1 MKKTVV
7 FSALFFCASFFHANA
22 VEMTIAYENKEQP
35 PYYMGN
41 SDEVISPRPGVSVE
55 MVKMLEERIPGLSIR
70 LVRYPWRRCTVSLGE
85 NLVDGIFNASYSKE
99 RLVIGWYP
107 TKDHSHDGLE
117 DTDRRI
123 ATITYSLY
131 TLKDSKLGWDGKIF
145 SGVHGNIGAPLGY
158 SVVNDL
164 RKLNVPV
171 EEAPST
177 VNNLDKL
184 LMGRVAAVALQDV
197 TADKIIRNNS
207 KYADI
212 VKVNPPFLSK
222 HYYLMLSH
230 NFVKANPDLAQKI
243 WDELKDIR
251 NTSFDKIAENYS
263 E

>member
-1 MKKTVV
+1 MKKIVV
-7 FSALFFCASFFHANA
+7 FSVLFFCSFVFHANA

-41 SDEVISPRPGVSVE
+41 SDAVISPRPGVSVE
-55 MVKMLEERIPGLSIR
+55 MVKMLEERIPGLSIQF
-70 LVRYPWRRCTVSLGE
+70 VRYPWRRCTFSLGE

-99 RLVIGWYP
+99 RLAIGWYP
-107 TKDHSHDGLE
+107 TKDHSHGGAA

-123 ATITYSLY
+123 TTITYSIY

-145 SGVHGNIGAPLGY
+145 SGLDGNIGAPLGY

-164 RKLNVPV
+164 KKLNVPV

-184 LMGRVAAVALQDV
+184 AAGRVAALALQDV
-197 TADKIIRNNS
+197 TADNIIRNNP

-212 VKVNPPFLSK
+212 VKISPPFLSK
-222 HYYLMLSH
+222 HYYLMLSDS
-230 NFVKANPDLAQKI
+230 FVKAHPDLAQKI
-243 WDELKDIR
+243 WDEIR
-251 NTSFDKIAENYS
+251 NIRNASFDKIAENYS